1 MQLILRSS
9 ASKVLA
15 GIFCL
20 ILISAYLGIAARDLF
35 AARLGASDDSQA
47 IKRAIA
53 LDPGN
58 AKYPNR
64 LGQYFMFSEQRPDL
78 AIPQYLSAAT
88 LNPHIPDYWLD
99 LASAYSAT
107 GAGDQQKFALE
118 RALEV
123 DPNTP
128 IVSRQVANAFFARGD
143 VHEAAGMYRHLLQ
156 NDRWET
162 ESTLQICWQGTHDL
176 DVMSEVLPTVPR
188 AHLVFL
194 KMLIGEGKTEE
205 AELMWPRLI
214 ALQLPFEPALAEPY
228 IEYLMAQG
236 DVKHARGAW
245 EDLGG
250 LDPHFRPY
258 LSSAGNLV
266 VNGGFE
272 EKIINMGFDWRYVV
286 EPHAVLAVDTEQFH
300 GGSHSLS
307 ITFDGEA
314 VVDTGLSQ
322 SIAVEANKRY
332 AFTAYARADDISA
345 AHGPLFVISDAFTKD
360 PLLQTEEILGA
371 SGWRQLSGSFQTG
384 PNTNL
389 VSLRIMRAPG
399 AGRITGKLWID
410 DVAMVRQ

>member
-9 ASKVLA
+9 VSKVLA

-20 ILISAYLGIAARDLF
+20 ILVLAYLGIAARDLL
-35 AARLGASDDSQA
+35 ADRLGASDEPRA

-53 LDPGN
+53 LDAGN
-58 AKYPNR
+58 ARYRNR

-88 LNPHIPDYWLD
+88 LNPHVADYWLD

-107 GAGDQQKFALE
+107 DAGDQQKFALE

-143 VHEAAGMYRHLLQ
+143 VHKAAGMYRHLLQ
-156 NDRWET
+156 NDRWEI

-176 DVMSEVLPTVPR
+176 EVMSEALPPVPR
-188 AHLVFL
+188 VHLVFL

-205 AELMWPRLI
+205 AELMWSRLI
-214 ALQLPFEPALAEPY
+214 ALRQPFDPALAEPY
-228 IEYLMAQG
+228 IEYLIAQR
-236 DVKHARGAW
+236 DVNHARAAW
-245 EDLGG
+245 EDLGRM
-250 LDPHFRPY
+250 DPHFRPY
-258 LSSAGNLV
+258 LPSAGNLV

-272 EKIINMGFDWRYVV
+272 DKIINMGFDWRYVV

-300 GGSHSLS
+300 GGGRSLS
-307 ITFDGEA
+307 VTFDGEA

-322 SIAVEANKRY
+322 FIPVDANKRY
-332 AFTAYARADDISA
+332 RFTAYARTDDISA
-345 AHGPLFVISDAFTKD
+345 ADGPQFVISDAFTKN
-360 PLLQTEEILGA
+360 PLLHTDELLGA
-371 SGWRQLSGSFQTG
+371 SGWRQLSGLFQTG
-384 PNTNL
+384 PNTSL
-389 VSLRIMRAPG
+389 VSLRIMRAAG
-399 AGRITGKLWID
+399 AERITGKLWID
-410 DVAMVRQ
+410 DVVVVSE

>member
-1 MQLILRSS
+1 MQLILRSQF
-9 ASKVLA
+9 SKVFAKIL
-15 GIFCL
+15 CL
-20 ILISAYLGIAARDLF
+20 LVVSAYAGVAVCAMLAS
-35 AARLGASDDSQA
+35 RLESSDELQA

-53 LDPGN
+53 LDPWN
-58 AKYPNR
+58 AKYR
-64 LGQYFMFSEQRPDL
+64 DDLGQYYMFREQRPDL
-78 AIPQYLSAAT
+78 AIPPYQSTVKMNAHVA
-88 LNPHIPDYWLD
+88 DYWLD

-118 RALEV
+118 RALQV

-128 IVSRQVANAFFARGD
+128 IVLRQVANAFFARGD
-143 VHEAAGMYRHLLQ
+143 VHQAAGMYRHLLQ

-188 AHLVFL
+188 VHLVFL
-194 KMLIGEGKTEE
+194 KMLIGEGRTEE
-205 AELMWPRLI
+205 AELMWPRLV
-214 ALQLPFEPALAEPY
+214 ALQLPFEPALAESY
-228 IEYLMAQG
+228 IDYLIAQR

-250 LDPHFRPY
+250 MDPHFRPY

-286 EPHAVLAVDTEQFH
+286 EPHAVLAVDTQQFH
-300 GGSHSLS
+300 GGSRSLS
-307 ITFDGEA
+307 VTFDGEA

-322 SIAVEANKRY
+322 FIAVEANRRY

-345 AHGPLFVISDAFTKD
+345 AQGPQFVISDAFTKD

-389 VSLRIMRAPG
+389 VSLRIMRSPG

-410 DVAMVRQ
+410 DVAMLRQ